1 MYHFKITAFLQVA
14 NQSGNN
20 RQFKLAQAQQF
31 LFLLFRVLCLSK
43 HAQYQSLWST
53 PSCAISVGSFALYR
67 SLSFQILNLFVA
79 FLLCICM
86 KLKSTTQQRYATILD
101 IHYYID
107 KLFSYAVHVLR
118 STCLNR
124 HANDK
129 AKQLSVFIIFFYYF

>member
-1 MYHFKITAFLQVA
+1 MYIYILHCVLDIYIHSCSKIAWELKFCKSCKFCRHGWLK
-14 NQSGNN
+14 
-20 RQFKLAQAQQF
+20 F
-31 LFLLFRVLCLSK
+31 
-43 HAQYQSLWST
+43 YQS
-53 PSCAISVGSFALYR
+53 GSFALYR
-67 SLSFQILNLFVA
+67 SFQILNLFVA

-107 KLFSYAVHVLR
+107 KLFSYAVHVIR